1 MVTLEIGDW
10 NLVATN
16 VFVHGRIPVIILA
29 GLCHLLRDHVVH
41 KNWLLLR
48 HLLSDELAV
57 DLVLLLTSTRPRII
71 ILLLLHA
78 LDLLKLLLELV
89 SLLVDVLVQYLLVL
103 LDLVNDVLLV
113 PHVHKIL
120 LLFSRAYLRVDT
132 GIVVSNSITA
142 EEAHTLVAG
151 EAWLAILLPS
161 AVRRESSDVP
171 HLRGGDSLF
180 DLVATRH
187 DGLVV
192 RY

>member
-1 MVTLEIGDW
+1 LLEASITHADSCSWGQWSLKLLSSAWTHCSNWLDELFSLLEVVTLEIGDW

-16 VFVHGRIPVIILA
+16 VFVHGCIPVIILA
-29 GLCHLLRDHVVH
+29 WLCHLLRDHVVH

-57 DLVLLLTSTRPRII
+57 DLVLLLTSTRARII

-78 LDLLKLLLELV
+78 LDLLKLLLELI

-120 LLFSRAYLRVDT
+120 LIFSRAYLRVDT
-132 GIVVSNSITA
+132 CVVVSNSITA
-142 EEAHTLVAG
+142 EEARTLVAG
-151 EAWLAILLPS
+151 
-161 AVRRESSDVP
+161 
-171 HLRGGDSLF
+171 
-180 DLVATRH
+180 
-187 DGLVV
+187 
-192 RY
+192 